1 MNSTKKNPK
10 FLAASHLGLLGRQLR
25 FAGFD
30 CYIIGEE
37 STKPNSSFPPIE
49 EERYFLTRSRRPF
62 PEKLEKQ
69 TLRLQSTNLE
79 EQMLEI
85 ALNVELRETFV
96 PFTRCTLCNAPLKK
110 ISSDEAKN
118 HIPDR
123 IFHTHGDF
131 RQCPN
136 CRRIYWKGDHF
147 NRMLK
152 RWKKI
157 FEEISKEKEC
167 RLDFS
172 EKAR

>member
-1 MNSTKKNPK
+1 MNSTRKNPK
-10 FLAASHLGLLGRQLR
+10 FLAASHLGSLGRQLR

-30 CYIIGEE
+30 CCIEEE
-37 STKPNSSFPPIE
+37 STKPNSTYPLLE
-49 EERYFLTRSRRPF
+49 EGRYFLTRSRRPF

-118 HIPDR
+118 HIPDQ
-123 IFHTHGDF
+123 IFHTYRDF

-167 RLDFS
+167 QLDFS